1 MPFIKTAASLL
12 LATGLGATA
21 LPSAP
26 LEARASGVQG
36 FDISSYQSNVDFAGA
51 YKDGARF
58 VMIKVSD
65 FHTILVQATQVY
77 ERELTVYRL
86 LKAQPILTS
95 PSPVTM
101 TEHPKPVSSAE
112 ATTLPIPI
120 QVPGPNKQ
128 NTSSLMVEAGP
139 MMAKLSPECWTW
151 SIIPPVRTVT
161 G

>member
-65 FHTILVQATQVY
+65 TLVQC
-77 ERELTVYRL
+77 
-86 LKAQPILTS
+86 S
-95 PSPVTM
+95 
-101 TEHPKPVSSAE
+101 
-112 ATTLPIPI
+112 
-120 QVPGPNKQ
+120 
-128 NTSSLMVEAGP
+128 VEGVQ
-139 MMAKLSPECWTW
+139 
-151 SIIPPVRTVT
+151 I
-161 G
+161 